1 MLELNPW
8 SALQSIAERRIQDAA
23 KAGAFDNLPGQGRP
37 LELEDMSHVPEDL
50 RMAYKVLRNAG
61 CLPPELEERKEINR
75 LVDLLEACSD
85 EQERLRG
92 MQKLRFMLDR
102 TRIRYQRPIPLPRW
116 DAQSKVLHPIQ
127 AQKQARTQT
136 DSPVHIR
143 ARRFQE
149 YRSIPAGWRPA
160 HPRS

>member
-102 TRIRYQRPIPLPRW
+102 TRIRYQRPIHVDEDDPYYARILHRL
-116 DAQSKVLHPIQ
+116 ATLGRSKQGITPNTGPKTG
-127 AQKQARTQT
+127 ADT
-136 DSPVHIR
+136 DR
-143 ARRFQE
+143 
-149 YRSIPAGWRPA
+149 
-160 HPRS
+160 